1 MFRFSIAGA
10 LALVLSTAAQAD
22 MVAGWDVSPKPDND
36 GVCSIQYN
44 YVDKSDGDAKNSV
57 VFTFGKGKDGTS
69 ILAIVFGYSKW
80 DWTKGDKA
88 TADLIVGDTVEHRAA
103 NWEAATKQVLVGTF
117 TGADPLLQPISRAT
131 TIGLRFDGD
140 KDNEAWF
147 EIPDA
152 GQAIGVAQLCRS
164 QIK

>member
-1 MFRFSIAGA
+1 MSRKLIASAAA
-10 LALVLSTAAQAD
+10 LLLGTAAQAD
-22 MVAGWDVSPKPDND
+22 MIAGWDVSTKPDSD
-36 GVCSIQYN
+36 GVCSIQHN
-44 YVDKSDGDAKNSV
+44 YIDKNDGDAKNSV
-57 VFTFGKGKDGTS
+57 VFTFGKAKDGTS
-69 ILAIVFGYSKW
+69 ILVMVFGYSKW

-103 NWEAATKQVLVGTF
+103 NWEAATTNVLVGTF
-117 TGADPLLQPISRAT
+117 SGADPLLQPISRAT
-131 TIGLRFDGD
+131 QIALRFDGD

-152 GQAIGVAQLCRS
+152 GQAIGAVQICRG